1 MVPGFGVAP
10 LASRLSVRLRQFAP
24 LRPALCF
31 DGSTFITVAAMGVA
45 MYLALVAGGLSA
57 AFLSAVILK
66 GVKLI

>member
-10 LASRLSVRLRQFAP
+10 LASGRSVRLQQFAP
-24 LRPALCF
+24 LRPAFCF
-31 DGSTFITVAAMGVA
+31 DGTAFYAVAAMGVA
-45 MYLALVAGGLSA
+45 LYLALVAGGLSA